1 MAIKPSGKILG
12 LEFMIL
18 ICITV
23 FSFINSTTLG
33 DEGKEIM
40 KQFKIIIRRVGGEVG
55 ENEIPEVKEIH

>member
-18 ICITV
+18 ICIAV
-23 FSFINSTTLG
+23 FSFINNTTLG

-40 KQFKIIIRRVGGEVG
+40 KQLKIIIRRVEGEVG